1 MKPLITLLLATCLLS
16 TTAEAQSRF
25 GMHVGGMPIV
35 SMGTGFNYQYSFGRN
50 NVGIA
55 AGIGAY
61 GISTSFVAVSSEEQL
76 ENEDPYDGSE
86 IDLFYNARIFYN
98 RILSKRSK
106 LLYAGGGVHGMLI
119 TNEPWS
125 NLTAIMP
132 ELHGGLNFNI
142 GSRIKA
148 NVELAVAVGPVTG
161 EQERITDFGREIE
174 HGTQLALYIPITAN
188 IYWLRKR

>member
-1 MKPLITLLLATCLLS
+1 MKPLITLLLAVSLCC
-16 TTAEAQSRF
+16 TTNAQSRF
-25 GMHVGGMPIV
+25 GMHFGGMPIV
-35 SMGTGFNYQYSFGRN
+35 SMGTGLNYQYSFGRSN
-50 NVGIA
+50 IGIA

-61 GISTSFVAVSSEEQL
+61 GVSASLLTVSSEEQL

-106 LLYAGGGVHGMLI
+106 LLYAGGGVQGMLI
-119 TNEPWS
+119 TNKPWS

-142 GSRIKA
+142 GNRVKV

-161 EQERITDFGREIE
+161 EQERITDFGREIQ
-174 HGTQLALYIPITAN
+174 HGTQLALYIPITTN
-188 IYWLRKR
+188 IYWLSKR